1 LDYGGWPG
9 PAIDPKRPYGDM
21 TYWYP
26 EMATMLGWKMD
37 KNDEGYFETSP
48 DQKERLGALHFTQ
61 LACAQAMLEHGQ
73 IEF

>member
-1 LDYGGWPG
+1 
-9 PAIDPKRPYGDM
+9 M